1 MIFLTVDQFLTAVTL
16 KNIGYFLKT
25 SEKGLGIS
33 ILLTLEVLKMEF
45 YTGMRY
51 KREYWRQTSQ
61 KINKNKLKY
70 TEGIHQRRANEDA
83 KLMRRW

>member
-61 KINKNKLKY
+61 KINKNKLNY